1 MGDTHFATF
10 WAKNINTSVINI
22 LGRTEIKIFWK
33 DLSDGI
39 ENRNGYKMHEPE
51 KPQQE
56 VRAEKE
62 GFKSK

>member
-22 LGRTEIKIFWK
+22 LGRTEIKFFWK
-33 DLSDGI
+33 DLSDDI
-39 ENRNGYKMHEPE
+39 ENRNGYEMHEPE
-51 KPQQE
+51 KPQQG